1 MRIITMI
8 NIGQILPNGAT
19 VLDID
24 SRITRFGRDYYVLA
38 DFGHEYVTWA
48 VDPARPE
55 STCWGHYHDKD
66 LAEAQKDLYSRCGR

>member
-1 MRIITMI
+1 MI
-8 NIGQILPNGAT
+8 NKGQILPNGAT

-55 STCWGHYHDKD
+55 STCWGS
-66 LAEAQKDLYSRCGR
+66 LLQQGSGSRPKGLI